1 MRYLLCRSFDN
12 ECRRNCQPVS
22 TLPFYDHRHRRKGA
36 TVLTVAE
43 QPEVDRHPIAA
54 VSLLAERM
62 RRELYDFVRR
72 ANGPVTRDEAAAH
85 TGISRRLAA
94 FHLEKL
100 VHGGLLRVH
109 TDRPAAG
116 VGRRPKVYEP
126 EPVELAVSVPVRQY
140 GLLAELLVDAVS
152 AADQAEAGRPAGE
165 VVAATARDQ
174 ARERGHRVGVA
185 ARSQLRPG
193 RVGPERALTL
203 AQSVLESCGYEPART
218 APRELVLRNCPFAR
232 LAERSRTLVCGI
244 NHAFC
249 AGLLDG
255 LDAAGVDARLE
266 PAAGLCCVQL
276 SGR

>member
-1 MRYLLCRSFDN
+1 M
-12 ECRRNCQPVS
+12 
-22 TLPFYDHRHRRKGA
+22 
-36 TVLTVAE
+36 LTVAE

-100 VHGGLLRVH
+100 VHGGLLRAH
-109 TDRPAAG
+109 TDRPAEG

-126 EPVELAVSVPVRQY
+126 EPVELAVSVPARQY
-140 GLLAELLVDAVS
+140 DLLAELLVDAVV
-152 AADQAEAGRPAGE
+152 AANHAEAGKGRPAGE
-165 VVAATARDQ
+165 VVAGTARDQ

-193 RVGPERALTL
+193 RVGAERALTL
-203 AQSVLESCGYEPART
+203 AQSVLETCGYEPART

-232 LAERSRTLVCGI
+232 LAERSRILVCGI